1 MMKTITKTTSPPGLF
16 PTGKSH
22 EETFFV
28 RFLGICMQGLLS
40 GNSFYDSEAMCSQNH
55 HTAEELLENA
65 VWFAER
71 MVALVEERRGDR
83 TL

>member
-1 MMKTITKTTSPPGLF
+1 
-16 PTGKSH
+16 
-22 EETFFV
+22 
-28 RFLGICMQGLLS
+28 MQGLLS